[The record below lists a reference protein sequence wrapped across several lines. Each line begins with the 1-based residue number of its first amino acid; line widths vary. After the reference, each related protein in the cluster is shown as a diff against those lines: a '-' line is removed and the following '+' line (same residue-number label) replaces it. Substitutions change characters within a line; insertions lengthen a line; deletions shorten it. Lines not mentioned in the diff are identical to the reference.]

1 MIDCVDV
8 NHILRMYGDWTSL
21 VEVRVIYSLVYAL
34 IFIVGVVGN
43 GLLISSV
50 LLRKRSTVANVFLVN
65 LAVSDLLLCITAV
78 PITPVLAFMK
88 RWMFGLVLCKIV
100 PSCQAISVLISSW
113 CLCYIAIDRYRSI
126 VTPLKE
132 PWKLKHA
139 QWILMCTWLVAMFAS
154 SPLYFSQSLK
164 TLSMANI
171 TLCGEFCGEFNWDQ
185 EDHTKL
191 VYGFSLLVV
200 QFVIPAIIM
209 SFCYWKILQ
218 KHVVLADDAKT
229 VFSTEIRG
237 SLVLDIWEKG
247 EKCESKVRAT
257 DPM

>member
-218 KHVVLADDAKT
+218 KDCYVGHFQNSLADPPDAAKQY
-229 VFSTEIRG
+229 
-237 SLVLDIWEKG
+237 
-247 EKCESKVRAT
+247 
-257 DPM
+257 

>member
-1 MIDCVDV
+1 
-8 NHILRMYGDWTSL
+8 
-21 VEVRVIYSLVYAL
+21 
-34 IFIVGVVGN
+34 
-43 GLLISSV
+43 
-50 LLRKRSTVANVFLVN
+50 
-65 LAVSDLLLCITAV
+65 
-78 PITPVLAFMK
+78 MK

-139 QWILMCTWLVAMFAS
+139 Q
-154 SPLYFSQSLK
+154 
-164 TLSMANI
+164 
-171 TLCGEFCGEFNWDQ
+171 FCGEFNWDQ

-218 KHVVLADDAKT
+218 KVGM
-229 VFSTEIRG
+229 FSIFLCG
-237 SLVLDIWEKG
+237 F
-247 EKCESKVRAT
+247 C
-257 DPM
+257 

>member
-218 KHVVLADDAKT
+218 KHSGFLDKVLN
-229 VFSTEIRG
+229 R
-237 SLVLDIWEKG
+237 
-247 EKCESKVRAT
+247 
-257 DPM
+257 